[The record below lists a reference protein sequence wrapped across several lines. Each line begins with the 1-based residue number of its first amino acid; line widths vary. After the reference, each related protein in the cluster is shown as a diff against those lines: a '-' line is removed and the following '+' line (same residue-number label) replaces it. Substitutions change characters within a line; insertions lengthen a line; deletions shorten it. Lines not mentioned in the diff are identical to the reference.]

1 VVGPRPRSTRF
12 LVVLLVAASLV
23 IITVDFRQGSSGPLA
38 GVGRSVRAALAP
50 LQSAVTTLTR
60 PIGDFFS
67 GLVHLPTLQREN
79 EDLRAEL
86 DDYRTQVAA
95 AREKARQ
102 LQELQALLGL
112 KQTLDPAAV
121 PAVVIASGIS
131 NFEWTV
137 TINKGSTDGIAV
149 EMPVVTGSANSAR
162 LVGHVTAVTSHSATV
177 QLILD
182 RSHAVYGVLSNPR
195 EAGLVRGRGDD
206 DLVMDLIAPGTDI
219 DLTEGPVDVFTQSYE
234 VRGERGMY
242 PPGLLIGE
250 VSRVFQ
256 GANQLQTS
264 VSVRP
269 AVDFSSLEFVLVL
282 QLEPGGAAT

>member
-1 VVGPRPRSTRF
+1 M
-12 LVVLLVAASLV
+12 AASLV
-23 IITVDFRQGSSGPLA
+23 IITVDYRQGSTGPLA
-38 GVGRSVRAALAP
+38 GIGRSVRAALAP
-50 LQSAVTTLTR
+50 LQSAVTTIPR
-60 PIGDFFS
+60 PVGDFFS

-79 EDLRAEL
+79 EELRADL
-86 DDYRTQVAA
+86 DDFRTQVAA

-102 LQELQALLGL
+102 LQELQDLLGL

-137 TINKGSTDGIAV
+137 TINKGSADGIAV
-149 EMPVVTGSANSAR
+149 EMPVVTGSATSAR
-162 LVGHVTAVTSHSATV
+162 LVGHVTAVTSGSATV

-182 RSHAVYGVLSNPR
+182 RRHAVYGVLSTPR
-195 EAGLVRGRGDD
+195 ETGLVRGRGDA

-219 DLTEGPVDVFTQSYE
+219 DLTEGPVDVFTQSYQVADE
-234 VRGERGMY
+234 QGMY

-256 GANQLQTS
+256 GTNQLQTS

-269 AVDFSSLEFVLVL
+269 AVDFSSLEYVLVL
-282 QLEPGGAAT
+282 QLEQGGAAT